1 VRHAAA
7 VGRGGVE
14 MEVNHPSTLL
24 GMTLSM
30 SKGHRAE
37 ARWEADEP

>member
-1 VRHAAA
+1 
-7 VGRGGVE
+7 VE
-14 MEVNHPSTLL
+14 VEINHPSPRL

-37 ARWEADEP
+37 ARCEADEP